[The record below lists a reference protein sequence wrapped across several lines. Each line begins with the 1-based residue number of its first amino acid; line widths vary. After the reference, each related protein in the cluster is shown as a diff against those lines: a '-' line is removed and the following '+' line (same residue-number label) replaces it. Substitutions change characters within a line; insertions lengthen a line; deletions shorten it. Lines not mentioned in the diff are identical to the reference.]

1 MFKPNKLVTHTFI
14 IRED

>member
-1 MFKPNKLVTHTFI
+1 MFKPNKLVSHTFI